1 MITKT
6 THGRGG
12 GNVKCTEGQKNL
24 AYVGSILFGP
34 KIIIRIGCWN
44 VRTLGKPTKQ
54 NGRLRDLMRT
64 MAEKKIQLLAMSEVR

>member
-34 KIIIRIGCWN
+34 KIITRIGCWN
-44 VRTLGKPTKQ
+44 VRTLGKQ
-54 NGRLRDLMRT
+54 NGRLRDLMCT
-64 MAEKKIQLLAMSEVR
+64 MVHG